1 MGFML
6 LSNDFSIMLLVNL
19 NLSPKYIKFNIVEKG
34 RIRLTSYTKALVA
47 IMDNQKKKR
56 KSKHMWIFIV
66 FAIYQNKRNSEQL
79 L

>member
-1 MGFML
+1 MGFTL
-6 LSNDFSIMLLVNL
+6 LSNGFSIMLLVNL
-19 NLSPKYIKFNIVEKG
+19 KLSPKYTKFNIVEKG

-47 IMDNQKKKR
+47 IMDNQKKKL

>member
-1 MGFML
+1 
-6 LSNDFSIMLLVNL
+6 
-19 NLSPKYIKFNIVEKG
+19 
-34 RIRLTSYTKALVA
+34 
-47 IMDNQKKKR
+47 MDNQKKKR